1 MELCKARGG
10 KMSWALAEKLKA
22 VFPDVELFPRAGTE
36 PAGTRD
42 QGPGTGSGEQGTAV
56 PESTP
61 AAPRRP
67 AHEVPPQYL
76 TPGVYVPREKLLPV
90 CTTLARDPEFGLTY
104 LSFVSAVDWPDRNE
118 LAVRY
123 PLYSHHTRQELA
135 LNLRIPRGHA
145 HIPSV
150 TRAAAGCK
158 WHERES

>member
-56 PESTP
+56 PEGTP

-67 AHEVPPQYL
+67 PHEGPPQDP
-76 TPGVYVPREKLLPV
+76 TPGVHVPREELP
-90 CTTLARDPEFGLTY
+90 
-104 LSFVSAVDWPDRNE
+104 
-118 LAVRY
+118 
-123 PLYSHHTRQELA
+123 
-135 LNLRIPRGHA
+135 PRGTTPPQGPEVRA
-145 HIPSV
+145 HDLP
-150 TRAAAGCK
+150 
-158 WHERES
+158 

>member
-67 AHEVPPQYL
+67 PHQGAPP
-76 TPGVYVPREKLLPV
+76 
-90 CTTLARDPEFGLTY
+90 
-104 LSFVSAVDWPDRNE
+104 E
-118 LAVRY
+118 LA
-123 PLYSHHTRQELA
+123 
-135 LNLRIPRGHA
+135 PRGYFPPGELPPVWSNPA
-145 HIPSV
+145 RGPAFGP
-150 TRAAAGCK
+150 T
-158 WHERES
+158 

>member
-56 PESTP
+56 RVDTP

-67 AHEVPPQYL
+67 PHEEPPQHPTAGRYGARCNL
-76 TPGVYVPREKLLPV
+76 MDRG
-90 CTTLARDPEFGLTY
+90 TTAALDTTFG
-104 LSFVSAVDWPDRNE
+104 R
-118 LAVRY
+118 
-123 PLYSHHTRQELA
+123 
-135 LNLRIPRGHA
+135 
-145 HIPSV
+145 
-150 TRAAAGCK
+150 
-158 WHERES
+158 